1 MTSPDGC
8 VQGENPQEHRNMPFD
23 EAMSL
28 LAKQTGSH
36 GQGGPQHHHPQQPPQ
51 QQQQPNNDPKAIPN
65 DIRACIGFLMDRR
78 PLSVMEYDK
87 LIRYFASKRESVLR
101 EEYGENIPTDLK
113 DPPVGPNQDPA
124 TKAKI
129 NDLNDKILAI
139 LNKPKAKPAA
149 APAQAPIV
157 TNMAT
162 AQPGFSSVGDSSL
175 QVCTLSRFPKPSFF
189 KQTWH

>member
-1 MTSPDGC
+1 MAILDVL

-36 GQGGPQHHHPQQPPQ
+36 GQGGPQHHHQQQQPP
-51 QQQQPNNDPKAIPN
+51 QPNNDPNAIPN

-124 TKAKI
+124 TKAQI
-129 NDLNDKILAI
+129 NELNDKILSI

-149 APAQAPIV
+149 APALAPIV
-157 TNMAT
+157 PNMAT
-162 AQPGFSSVGDSSL
+162 AQPGFSSTAGDSSL
-175 QVCTLSRFPKPSFF
+175 QVSTLSRFPIHLFLKNLVLE
-189 KQTWH
+189 